1 MNVQPL
7 SLRTKIILS
16 FLVVIIVGGSLSLY
30 FGSRLVKK
38 TIISQA
44 QTKVGHDLAAAWM
57 VFNEKLNDIR
67 DIVDSTASRE
77 SIQDAI
83 KYERRDILVRY
94 LSRVR
99 NENGL
104 DILTLTDSKGS
115 VILRTRN
122 PQIIGDSQAQDEIIS
137 KALEGGVYAF
147 PQIVSKVELLKEAP
161 ELAERAYMEF
171 VDTLKAAA
179 RPEKR
184 EENGMVLKAASTV
197 VDENGVILG
206 VLYGGFLINRNYEIV
221 DRVKEIVYK
230 DEKYKGREIG
240 TATIFQHDLRISTN
254 VIDESGNRAIG
265 TRVSKEVNQ
274 AVLVE
279 GKPWIDR
286 AFVVNDWYITAYE
299 PITNISGE
307 IIGILYVGM
316 LERPYIDTTNRVIL
330 TFSVIAI
337 LSVVLL
343 LVLLFISTTRI
354 IHPIKEMVYATQRI
368 AEGDLSHK
376 VDVKSKDEIGI
387 LADSFN
393 QMTTDLKTANEE
405 LIEWGRILEKKV
417 EERTKELREAQAHL
431 FQTEK
436 LASLGKLA
444 AGVAHEINNP
454 LGGILIYSHL
464 LLEDLDK
471 NSPYYENLEKIVK
484 ETTRCKDIVKGLLE
498 FARPKEP
505 EATLTDVN
513 ELLNKSLSL
522 VESQSLFQNI
532 QVEKRYAVDLPVIV
546 ADSSQLQQV
555 FMNIILNAADA
566 MQGEGR
572 LILQTSLDAGG
583 ENLVIDF
590 TDNGPG
596 IREED
601 KEKIFDPFFTTKEV
615 GHGTGLG
622 LSISYSIIRK
632 HQGTID
638 VHSTFGKGA
647 TFTITLPVLG
657 GIEND

>member
-1 MNVQPL
+1 
-7 SLRTKIILS
+7 
-16 FLVVIIVGGSLSLY
+16 
-30 FGSRLVKK
+30 
-38 TIISQA
+38 
-44 QTKVGHDLAAAWM
+44 
-57 VFNEKLNDIR
+57 
-67 DIVDSTASRE
+67 
-77 SIQDAI
+77 
-83 KYERRDILVRY
+83 
-94 LSRVR
+94 
-99 NENGL
+99 
-104 DILTLTDSKGS
+104 
-115 VILRTRN
+115 
-122 PQIIGDSQAQDEIIS
+122 
-137 KALEGGVYAF
+137 
-147 PQIVSKVELLKEAP
+147 
-161 ELAERAYMEF
+161 MEF
-171 VDTLKAAA
+171 VETPKAAT
-179 RPEKR
+179 RPEDK
-184 EENGMVLKAASTV
+184 EVNGMMLKAASTV
-197 VDENGVILG
+197 VDENGRLLG
-206 VLYGGFLINRNYEIV
+206 VLYGGILINRNYEIV

-254 VIDESGNRAIG
+254 VRDEMGERAIG

-299 PITNISGE
+299 PIKNISGD
-307 IIGILYVGM
+307 IIGILYVGV

-330 TFSVIAI
+330 AFSVIAI

-354 IHPIKEMVYATQRI
+354 IHPIHEMVYATQRI

-376 VDVKSKDEIGI
+376 VNIESKDEIGF

-393 QMTTDLKTANEE
+393 RMTADLKTANEK
-405 LIEWGRILEKKV
+405 LLEWGRTLEKKV
-417 EERTKELREAQAHL
+417 EERTKELSEAQAHL
-431 FQTEK
+431 LQTEK

-464 LLEDLDK
+464 LLEDLEK

-505 EATLTDVN
+505 EATSTNVN
-513 ELLNKSLSL
+513 ELLDKSLLL

-532 QVEKRYAVDLPVIV
+532 QVKKQYAEDLPLIV

-566 MQGEGR
+566 MSGNGR
-572 LILQTSLDAGG
+572 LTLRTHLDSSGKD
-583 ENLVIDF
+583 LVIEF
-590 TDNGPG
+590 TDTGPG
-596 IREED
+596 IKEED
-601 KEKIFDPFFTTKEV
+601 MKKIFDPFFTTKEV

-638 VHSTFGKGA
+638 VQSTFGEGA
-647 TFTITLPVLG
+647 TFTIKLPVAG
-657 GIEND
+657 GIEDD